1 MQKNPSSIAI
11 SAGVDF
17 FQKMDRRTYLGQ
29 TARLIAGVSFF
40 PGSVFASA
48 ATSSIRRAAIPS
60 TGEQIPV
67 IGMGTWLSFN
77 IPTSGPVFEQ
87 RLQVLERF
95 FELGGGM
102 IDSSPMYGN
111 AEAAIGAGL
120 PKVQAATRGLFS
132 ATKVWSAQDDSG
144 RQQFENSFRL
154 WDREQIDLQQVHN
167 LVNWRAHLKLLRE
180 AKEAGRIRYIG
191 VTTSHGRRH
200 SELGKILKEEPL
212 DFVQLT
218 YNAARTEAEPLIELA
233 ADKGIA
239 VIANRPLGGG
249 QLIERL
255 QRDALPSWAVDA
267 SIEDWPDF
275 LLRWITSHP
284 GVTCA
289 IPATTQVVHM
299 EENMRSG
306 YRPKLDS
313 GMRARMQA
321 YVASL

>member
-1 MQKNPSSIAI
+1 
-11 SAGVDF
+11 
-17 FQKMDRRTYLGQ
+17 MDRRTYLGQ
-29 TARLIAGVSFF
+29 TARFIAGVSLF
-40 PGSVFASA
+40 PASLFSA
-48 ATSSIRRAAIPS
+48 ARASSIRRAVIPS
-60 TGEQIPV
+60 SGEKIPV

-87 RLQVLERF
+87 RLKVLQRF

-120 PKVQAATRGLFS
+120 PKVDAVTRGLFS
-132 ATKVWSAQDDSG
+132 ATKVWSAQDESG
-144 RQQFENSFRL
+144 RRQLEDSFRL
-154 WDREQIDLQQVHN
+154 WDRDPIDLQQVHN
-167 LVNWRAHLKLLRE
+167 LVNWKAHLKLLRE

-200 SELGKILKEEPL
+200 RELRRILREEPL

-218 YNAARTEAEPLIELA
+218 YNAARAEAEPLIELA
-233 ADKGIA
+233 ADQGIA

-249 QLIERL
+249 RLIDQL
-255 QRDALPSWAVDA
+255 QRRELPGWASDAG
-267 SIEDWPDF
+267 IENWPDF

-289 IPATTQVVHM
+289 IPATTQVEHM

-306 YRPKLDS
+306 HRPQLDA
-313 GMRARMQA
+313 GMRKRMRA
-321 YVASL
+321 YVASV